1 MLLITGTNTERTAMK
16 APRHILRHPVI
27 LPQRSVPLLTLPS
40 PPPRA
45 THGAADA
52 SRMGKRGTDGT
63 KSPPQRSTSRSQLKE
78 SAQQ

>member
-27 LPQRSVPLLTLPS
+27 LPQRSVAPHPAV